1 MKENQEVLVNS
12 MSIEPVI
19 IDATELILGRVAS
32 TVAKRLLQGETIVIV
47 NAEKAA
53 ISGRRLS
60 IVKDRKTSLEIGH
73 PGKGPFHPRRPDHI
87 VRRTVRGMLPRK
99 KPKGKQAYKR
109 LRVFIG
115 MPEEYKGKETQT
127 IPEANAQKLR
137 CPYIKVEELAKR
149 IGWTPVGE

>member
-1 MKENQEVLVNS
+1 
-12 MSIEPVI
+12 MSGEPVI
-19 IDATELILGRVAS
+19 IDANGLILGRVAS

-53 ISGRRLS
+53 ISGKRLS
-60 IVKDRKTSLEIGH
+60 IVREGKRLLEVGH

-87 VRRTVRGMLPRK
+87 VRRTVRGMLPWK
-99 KPKGKQAYKR
+99 KPRGKQAYKR
-109 LRVFIG
+109 LRVFLG
-115 MPEEYKGKETQT
+115 VPEEYKGKETQT

-137 CPYIKVEELAKR
+137 CPYIRVEELAKR

>member
-1 MKENQEVLVNS
+1 MNS
-12 MSIEPVI
+12 VSTKPVI

-32 TVAKRLLQGETIVIV
+32 NVAKRLLQGETIIIV

-60 IVKDRKTSLEIGH
+60 IVREAKALLEVGH
-73 PGKGPFHPRRPDHI
+73 PGKGPLHPRRPERI
-87 VRRTVRGMLPRK
+87 VRRTVRGMLPWK

-109 LRVFIG
+109 LRVFLG
-115 MPEEYKGKETQT
+115 VPEEYKGKETQT

-137 CPYIKVEELAKR
+137 CPYIRVEELAKR
-149 IGWTPVGE
+149 VGWTPVGE

>member
-1 MKENQEVLVNS
+1 VNS
-12 MSIEPVI
+12 VSTEPVI

-32 TVAKRLLQGETIVIV
+32 NVAKRLLQGETIVIV

-60 IVKDRKTSLEIGH
+60 IIKEAKTSLDIGH
-73 PGKGPFHPRRPDHI
+73 PGKGPFHPRRPDQI
-87 VRRTVRGMLPRK
+87 VRRTVRGMLPWK

-109 LRVFIG
+109 LRVYLG
-115 MPEEYKGKETQT
+115 VPEEYKGKETQT

-137 CPYIKVEELAKR
+137 CPYIRVEELAKR